1 MNRRLFVGNLE
12 YQIKNF
18 ELKEFFERF
27 GKVVD
32 VVIMERYDGAS
43 KGFGYVEF
51 DTEESAQKAL
61 REGNNEM
68 LRGRNIRVDMAT
80 ERKQHEHKERSRSRE
95 RNQHIFK
102 TGVPFSFRDTFS
114 RVKDFPVRRDFDYSR
129 SYEFYNKDPQSF
141 DKESKQ
147 VYFTDQRYDRMG
159 FDPYLKKRQ
168 ENYDFIYEPL
178 ERYRYD
184 ASLRS
189 DGYMRR
195 MDKYQESYKRGGE
208 RIIQRDELCNNDSL
222 RTKETNFGLSE
233 TVIFVRNLPFSMD
246 SFELKQL
253 FEPCHSIDASVVY
266 DRDTNKSKGYGFVVF
281 DNSVDQHTAIEQ
293 FNNYLVDGRKI
304 MVFKASLLQEERTKA
319 MR

>member
-18 ELKEFFERF
+18 ELKDFFERF

-32 VVIMERYDGAS
+32 VVIMKKYDGSS

-68 LRGRNIRVDMAT
+68 LRGRNIRVDIAT
-80 ERKQHEHKERSRSRE
+80 ERKQHGHKERSRSRE
-95 RNQHIFK
+95 RNQHTFR
-102 TGVPFSFRDTFS
+102 TDVPFLFRDSFS
-114 RVKDFPVRRDFDYSR
+114 RLKDLPIRRDFDYSR
-129 SYEFYNKDPQSF
+129 SYEPYSKESQNF
-141 DKESKQ
+141 DKERKQ
-147 VYFTDQRYDRMG
+147 IYFSDQKYDRMG
-159 FDPYLKKRQ
+159 SDPLVRKRQ
-168 ENYDFIYEPL
+168 VSHDLIYEPL
-178 ERYRYD
+178 ERYRYE

-195 MDKYQESYKRGGE
+195 LDKHQEIYKRGREGS
-208 RIIQRDELCNNDSL
+208 IQRDELYNSDGS
-222 RTKETNFGLSE
+222 RTKETSFGLSE

-253 FEPCHSIDASVVY
+253 FDPCHSIDASVVY
-266 DRDTNKSKGYGFVVF
+266 DKDTNKSKGYGFVVF
-281 DNSVDQHTAIEQ
+281 DNSSDQHIAIEQ
-293 FNNYLVDGRKI
+293 FNNYLVECRKI